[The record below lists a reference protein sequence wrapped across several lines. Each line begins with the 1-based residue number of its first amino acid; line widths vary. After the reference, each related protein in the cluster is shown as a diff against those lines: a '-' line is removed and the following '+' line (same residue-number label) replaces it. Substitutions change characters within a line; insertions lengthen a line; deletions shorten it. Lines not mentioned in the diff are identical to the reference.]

1 MSKPLSTIQWS
12 PKKICLKLF
21 YNTCQK
27 NILKRFMSALHQF
40 GKNMKPNIAKLILCY
55 IVWKQIMIENHFD
68 FHNYNF
74 MDIVNL
80 NQKWGTNTFVGHK
93 GIKETWKGFIWINCE
108 LSSKLSILIWFL
120 DKGKKAITKD
130 GGEKSAMKDCGYDLW
145 EYITVTWLLWSMKW
159 KPSFMSSINI

>member
-27 NILKRFMSALHQF
+27 NILKHFMSALHQF

-80 NQKWGTNTFVGHK
+80 NQKWGTNTLLV
-93 GIKETWKGFIWINCE
+93 T
-108 LSSKLSILIWFL
+108 
-120 DKGKKAITKD
+120 KA
-130 GGEKSAMKDCGYDLW
+130 
-145 EYITVTWLLWSMKW
+145 
-159 KPSFMSSINI
+159 